1 MNAFNDRVVV
11 VTGAF
16 GALGSSVAAA
26 FAAAGAKVALL
37 DVAAM
42 PAPAFAKAWQS
53 PHLLIGN
60 VQLTDEVQ
68 TRSALDSINAQ
79 LGRIDVL
86 INVAGGFRWEKI
98 IDGSV
103 DTWDIMYGRNLKT
116 ALIASRAALPHLLKS
131 APGSRIINI
140 GAGAASKPAAAGMG
154 AYTASKAGVQKL
166 TESLADELKDRGI
179 TVNAVLPGTID
190 TPQNRKDM
198 PDADFARWVAPAA
211 IADVLVFLAS
221 PQGSAVTGAAIP
233 VNGRG

>member
-1 MNAFNDRVVV
+1 MNAFTDRVVV

-26 FAAAGAKVALL
+26 FAATGAKVALL
-37 DVAAM
+37 DVAATPS
-42 PAPAFAKAWQS
+42 PALANAWQA
-53 PHLLIGN
+53 PHLLIGS
-60 VQLTDEVQ
+60 VQLTDAGK
-68 TRSALDSINAQ
+68 TKSALDSIKTR
-79 LGRIDVL
+79 LGRIDIL

-98 IDGSV
+98 ADGSV
-103 DTWDIMYGRNLKT
+103 DTWDLMYNMNLKT
-116 ALIASRAALPHLLKS
+116 ALIASRAALPHLLDT

-179 TVNAVLPGTID
+179 TVNALLPGTID

-198 PDADFARWVAPAA
+198 PDADFSRWVAPSA
-211 IADVLVFLAS
+211 IADVVTFLAS
-221 PQGSAVTGAAIP
+221 SRASAITGAAIP